1 MKAIVLHEYGGPE
14 KLKLETW
21 DDPSPA
27 ADEVLIRVA
36 ATSINPVDIK
46 MRSGEARNRFPVQ
59 FPGILGR
66 DVSGTVRAIGAKV
79 TSFAPG
85 DKVFG
90 LGWHTYA
97 ELCVVKATDI
107 AKVPEGLDLI
117 HAAALPLVT
126 VTGEQLIRL
135 GTKITSGQTVLISGA
150 VGAVGRSAV
159 RTAKDAGAK
168 VIAGVRRKQL
178 EEAKLVHAHQVV
190 ALDDDH
196 AMAGVGFLDAVA
208 DTVGGATAQMLL
220 GKVKPG
226 GIFASVLG
234 PPANAALHPT
244 ITVVPVMAVP
254 DPVHMLKLAEDV
266 VKHRL
271 EIPIDRML
279 PLEEAAEGHEAVE
292 KGPKGKIL
300 LLA

>member
-1 MKAIVLHEYGGPE
+1 MKAVVLHEYGGPE

-21 DDPSPA
+21 DDPIPA
-27 ADEVLIRVA
+27 AGEVLVRVA
-36 ATSINPVDIK
+36 AASINPVDLK
-46 MRSGEARNRFPVQ
+46 MRSGEAKSRFPVQ

-66 DVSGTVRAIGAKV
+66 DLSGTVRAVGEGV
-79 TSFAPG
+79 TAFTPG
-85 DKVFG
+85 DKVFA
-90 LGWHTYA
+90 LAWHTYA
-97 ELCVVKATDI
+97 ELCVVKATDL
-107 AKVPEGLDLI
+107 AKIPEGLDLI
-117 HAAALPLVT
+117 HAAALPLIS

-135 GTKITSGQTVLISGA
+135 GTKISPGQTVLISGA
-150 VGAVGRSAV
+150 AGAVGRAAV

-178 EEAKLVHAHQVV
+178 EEAKSLHADQVV

-196 AMAGVGFLDAVA
+196 AMAAVGFLDAVA
-208 DTVGGATAQMLL
+208 DTVGGPTAQMLL

-244 ITVVPVMAVP
+244 VTVVPVMAGP
-254 DPVHMLKLAEDV
+254 DPARMIKLAEDV
-266 VKHRL
+266 IKGRL

-279 PLEEAAEGHEAVE
+279 PLESAAEGHEAAA
-292 KGPKGKIL
+292 KGAKGKIL